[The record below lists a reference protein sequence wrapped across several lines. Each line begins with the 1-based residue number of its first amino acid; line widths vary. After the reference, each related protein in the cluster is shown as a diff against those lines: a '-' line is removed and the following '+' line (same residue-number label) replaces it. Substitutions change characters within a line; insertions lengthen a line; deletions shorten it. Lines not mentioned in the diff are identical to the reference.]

1 MGKRQAYDVKFKMEI
16 IEVAEKSSNREAGR
30 QFKIDKSMVR
40 WWRQDK
46 SKLELAYNKPDQE
59 KKKKK
64 LGVGRKS
71 CLSTTEDE
79 LMERIA
85 HEREKQHHV
94 PCKLIQVWARKWLMN
109 MAFWSLELLVD
120 G

>member
-1 MGKRQAYDVKFKMEI
+1 MSKRQAYDVKFKMKV

-30 QFKIDKSMVR
+30 QFKIDESMVR
-40 WWRQDK
+40 RWRQNK
-46 SKLELAYNKPDQE
+46 SKLELAYNKPGQE

-64 LGVGRKS
+64 LGVGRKP
-71 CLSTTEDE
+71 CLPTTEDE

-94 PCKLIQVWARKWLMN
+94 PCKLIQVMSKKN
-109 MAFWSLELLVD
+109 GS
-120 G
+120 